1 MSDEFSYSDMDD
13 SDFSDTEVD
22 FGEGEEVKDHHH
34 KKGEPSDAELERIL
48 LENMTSEEEEEEE
61 EEEPSTETTGK
72 HSSKRTMKKPRYNS
86 AHQL

>member
-1 MSDEFSYSDMDD
+1 MSDEFNYSDMDD

-22 FGEGEEVKDHHH
+22 FGEGEEVKGHHH

-61 EEEPSTETTGK
+61 EPSTETTGK
-72 HSSKRTMKKPRYNS
+72 LSSKRTMKKSRYNN
-86 AHQL
+86 AHQLY